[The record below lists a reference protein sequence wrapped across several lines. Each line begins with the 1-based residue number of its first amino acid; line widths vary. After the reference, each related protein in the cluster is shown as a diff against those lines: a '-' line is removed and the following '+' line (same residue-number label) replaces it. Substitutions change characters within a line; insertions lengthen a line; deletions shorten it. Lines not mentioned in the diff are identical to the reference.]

1 MTQVYDILDKIR
13 DRLRDNPNVFTVT
26 FGDLTEIDLNKTTI
40 FPLSHLTITNVTFD
54 RSVINFTVNLICVDV
69 VDYNKENYSDDMF
82 YANDNLQDVYNT
94 QLQVVNDIV
103 QSVRRG
109 SLFDEKIQLLDNP
122 SAIPFKDRYEN
133 ELAGWGIEIN
143 LSMINDISIC

>member
-1 MTQVYDILDKIR
+1 MTQVYDILNKIK
-13 DRLRDNPNVFTVT
+13 DRLRDNPNVFTVS

-54 RSVINFTVNLICVDV
+54 RSVINFTVNLMCVDV
-69 VDYNKENYSDDMF
+69 VDYNKENYSDDIF
-82 YANDNLQDVYNT
+82 YGNDNLQDVYNT

-109 SLFDEKIQLLDNP
+109 SLFDDKIQLLENP
-122 SAIPFKDRYEN
+122 SATPFKDRYEN
-133 ELAGWGIEIN
+133 ELAGWGIELN

>member
-1 MTQVYDILDKIR
+1 MKKVYDILNKIK
-13 DRLRDNPNVFTVT
+13 DRLRDNPNVFTVS

-69 VDYNKENYSDDMF
+69 VDYNKENYSDDIF
-82 YANDNLQDVYNT
+82 YGNDNLQDVYNT

-109 SLFDEKIQLLDNP
+109 SLFDDKIQLLENP
-122 SAIPFKDRYEN
+122 SATPFKDRYEN
-133 ELAGWGIEIN
+133 ELAGWGIELN